1 MLTLQ
6 RILVANDLSP
16 RAEKA
21 LTRAMQLAVEH
32 RATLTVLHVM
42 EERAQDETE
51 IQQMTEKIAEALRQQ
66 TERFTPHPLGAVTT
80 QVVTGKPFVEI
91 IRRAREQAADLI
103 VVGAHGEHFLKDLFV
118 GTTAEKIAR
127 KGDRPVLVV
136 KQAPQS
142 PYQRVLV
149 AVDFSESSR
158 HALEFALQLAPAA
171 EFHVLYAYEGFEG
184 RLVVGGASESEIA
197 RYRRHLAKEAKQ
209 EMIVFLHDSGC
220 TGKAVHHLLRHG
232 RAPYII
238 TKVAKRL
245 HADLVAVGT
254 TGRTGLPY
262 ILLGS
267 VAEHVLREV
276 NCDVLVVRRPET
288 VHFELP

>member
-6 RILVANDLSP
+6 RILVASDLSP
-16 RAEKA
+16 RAEGA

-42 EERAQDETE
+42 EETAQDETE
-51 IQQMTEKIAEALRQQ
+51 TQQMTEKLTAALRQQ
-66 TERFTPHPLGAVTT
+66 IERSTPHPSEAVAI

-91 IRRAREQAADLI
+91 IRRAREEAADLI
-103 VVGAHGEHFLKDLFV
+103 VVGAHGEHFLKDFFL

-136 KQAPQS
+136 KQTPQG
-142 PYQRVLV
+142 PYKRVLV

-158 HALEFALQLAPAA
+158 HALEFALQLAPKA
-171 EFHVLYAYEGFEG
+171 EFHVLHAYEGFEG
-184 RLVVGGASESEIA
+184 RLIVGGASESEIT
-197 RYRRHLAKEAKQ
+197 RYRQHLAKAARQ
-209 EMIVFLHDSGC
+209 EMRAFLHDSGC
-220 TGKAVHHLLRHG
+220 ADKSVHHLLRHG
-232 RAPYII
+232 RAPYVI
-238 TKVAKRL
+238 TKTAKRL

-276 NCDVLVVRRPET
+276 NCDVVVVRRPES